1 MKKLIFAL
9 LTLCLFLS
17 AYSPTF
23 GVARAEQKNL
33 HALNKPM
40 ETVASY
46 TGLSNTV
53 SQSRCQVLQDQLT
66 ALQHRVQTQPVGL
79 YDARSQ
85 RGQLALVQI
94 FSKQYWQID
103 RVQAELNHCLSPNT
117 WREQRQ
123 MRSGMLFHEAKALL
137 SVFK

>member
-33 HALNKPM
+33 YTHNKPI
-40 ETVASY
+40 ETIASY
-46 TGLSNTV
+46 ASLSNTLD
-53 SQSRCQVLQDQLT
+53 QLRCQVLQDQLA

-79 YDARSQ
+79 YDTHSQ
-85 RGQLALVQI
+85 RGQVALVQI
-94 FSKQYWQID
+94 FSKLYWQID

-117 WREQRQ
+117 
-123 MRSGMLFHEAKALL
+123 
-137 SVFK
+137 

>member
-1 MKKLIFAL
+1 MKKLMFAL

-33 HALNKPM
+33 YTHIKPI

-46 TGLSNTV
+46 ARLSNTID
-53 SQSRCQVLQDQLT
+53 QSRCQVLQDQLA

-85 RGQLALVQI
+85 RGQVALVQI
-94 FSKQYWQID
+94 FSKLY
-103 RVQAELNHCLSPNT
+103 
-117 WREQRQ
+117 
-123 MRSGMLFHEAKALL
+123 
-137 SVFK
+137 

>member
-23 GVARAEQKNL
+23 GVARAEQKKL
-33 HALNKPM
+33 YSLNKPI
-40 ETVASY
+40 ETVASD

-53 SQSRCQVLQDQLT
+53 NQSRCEVLQDQLA

-79 YDARSQ
+79 YDAGSQ

-94 FSKQYWQID
+94 FSKLYWQID
-103 RVQAELNHCLSPNT
+103 RVKAELDHCLSPNT
-117 WREQRQ
+117 
-123 MRSGMLFHEAKALL
+123 
-137 SVFK
+137 